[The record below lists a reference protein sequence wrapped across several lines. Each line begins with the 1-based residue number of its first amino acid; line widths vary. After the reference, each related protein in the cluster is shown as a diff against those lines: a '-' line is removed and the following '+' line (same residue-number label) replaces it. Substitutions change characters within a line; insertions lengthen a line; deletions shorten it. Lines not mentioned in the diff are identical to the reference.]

1 MNEQIP
7 AAPDYPAA
15 IFQALLRMEQLLR
28 NLSTRPNYNPK
39 PTLSIDE
46 AARFLGISRSKFKEL
61 VRTRQL
67 RSIRVGRRVLI
78 PTESLDAYI
87 SKERD

>member
-7 AAPDYPAA
+7 TAPDYPAA
-15 IFQALLRMEQLLR
+15 IFQALLRIEQLLR
-28 NLSTRPNYNPK
+28 NLSARPVYHPK